1 MNKKVLITGSNGL
14 LGQKLVK
21 LLKSNFNVLATSTGE
36 NLIFDK
42 DGYLHQTMDI
52 TNFQELKLTFD
63 SFKPDYVINTA
74 AMTNVD
80 GCEDSKS
87 KCDEVNVFAVRK
99 MTSLCQQYN
108 SHFIHISTDFIF
120 DGENGPYKEEDTPN
134 PLSYYGKSK
143 FESEKIVSSSEINWT
158 ILRTIILYGTAD
170 QLQRSNIVLW
180 GRSALKDGQ
189 KLNIIDDQFR
199 SPTLAEDLAE
209 ACKLVIEKDALGIF
223 HISGK
228 DIMSIFEMVERMA
241 EFYKCDKSNINK
253 ISSITLNQKA
263 KRPPKTG
270 FILEKAIRELDYKPH
285 SFEQG
290 LQILETQ
297 LIRK

>member
-21 LLKSNFNVLATSTGE
+21 LLKSDFNVLATSTGE

-42 DGYLHQTMDI
+42 VGYQYQTMDI

-99 MTSLCQQYN
+99 MTSLCQKYN

-120 DGENGPYKEEDTPN
+120 DGENGPYKEKDIPN

-143 FESEKIVSSSEINWT
+143 LESEKIVSSTEINWT

-180 GRSALKDGQ
+180 GRSALKNGQ

-241 EFYKCDKSNINK
+241 EFYKYDKSNINK

-270 FILEKAIRELDYKPH
+270 FILDKAIRELGYKPH
-285 SFEQG
+285 SFEHG

-297 LIRK
+297 LNRK